1 MRILKFELR
10 KIIQAPMFWIFA
22 ALSIIVNAFMI
33 FSGGAGW
40 LNEYSREIAESGQ
53 YKDYEDRVNVYADY
67 DAAQYAQ
74 SALEREPLNPL
85 LERLMREKYERQQT
99 VADEFNE
106 EDVSYYVYAAKATRH
121 IHSLLFHTTM
131 GAIFIQ
137 AGILGGLAMLY
148 SLGYEQ
154 QNKTESHIYASKT
167 GRKIMRHKYLA
178 GLIAG
183 IAGFVLIGGAT
194 LAMYFT
200 AWDYSGFWQA
210 NVSSGYNYISDL
222 VHPTRPFITWQSFSV
237 AEYFGVSLAL
247 TFALVIV
254 IMMFSGVV
262 GLVFRNTLTSFIAAG
277 MLLLGTLV
285 SESFFSSL
293 GLMTFAHTARLS
305 PLYIWQQ
312 REVWL
317 TDMGVSALFAY
328 QEIFGTVFNVMLFG
342 LFTLIAARRFKRKDL
357 V

>member
-1 MRILKFELR
+1 
-10 KIIQAPMFWIFA
+10 MFWIFT

-33 FSGGAGW
+33 FGGGAGW
-40 LNEYSREIAESGQ
+40 LNESSREIAESGQ
-53 YKDYEDRVNVYADY
+53 YRDYEGVNVYADY
-67 DAAQYAQ
+67 DASQYAE
-74 SALEREPLNPL
+74 SALEREPLNPF

-106 EDVSYYVYAAKATRH
+106 DGLSYYVYAHKATRS

-131 GAIFIQ
+131 GSIFIQ
-137 AGILGGLAMLY
+137 AGILGSLAMLY

-154 QNKTESHIYASKT
+154 QNKTGYIYASKT
-167 GRKIMRHKYLA
+167 GRKIIRHKYLA

-183 IAGFVLIGGAT
+183 IVGFAIIGGAT

-210 NVSSGYNYISDL
+210 NVSSGYNFISDSL
-222 VHPTRPFITWQSFSV
+222 HPTRPFITWQSFTV
-237 AEYFGVSLAL
+237 AEYFGISLAL

-254 IMMFSGVV
+254 IIMFSGVV
-262 GLVFRNTLTSFIAAG
+262 GLLIRNTFTAFVAAG
-277 MLLLGTLV
+277 MLLFGTFV
-285 SESFFSSL
+285 SESFFGSW
-293 GLMTFAHTARLS
+293 GLMTFAHAVRLS
-305 PLYIWQQ
+305 TVYIWQQ
-312 REVWL
+312 RSVWL

-328 QEIFGTVFNVMLFG
+328 QEVFGTVLNIIVCG
-342 LFTLIAARRFKRKDL
+342 LFALIAARLFKRKNL